1 MKIARIFRRI
11 CQNPRN
17 LAVPT
22 GERQTHR
29 ERRWDV
35 AMKEQ
40 VSKVSNAAA
49 VVHVRFGGRSFDVPL
64 TVLDLGVGSRD
75 GDVKGALARHLEVHP
90 SRLMDYVVDR
100 HGNGNLTVRP
110 EAVFG

>member
-1 MKIARIFRRI
+1 M
-11 CQNPRN
+11 
-17 LAVPT
+17 
-22 GERQTHR
+22 
-29 ERRWDV
+29 
-35 AMKEQ
+35 AMKEIK
-40 VSKVSNAAA
+40 SYGAAAGAAA

-64 TVLDLGVGSRD
+64 SDLGLRVGDDD
-75 GDVKGALARHLEVHP
+75 GDVKRSLAARLDVHP

>member
-1 MKIARIFRRI
+1 M
-11 CQNPRN
+11 
-17 LAVPT
+17 
-22 GERQTHR
+22 
-29 ERRWDV
+29 
-35 AMKEQ
+35 AMKEIK
-40 VSKVSNAAA
+40 SYGNAP

-64 TVLDLGVGSRD
+64 ADLGLRVGDDD
-75 GDVKGALARHLEVHP
+75 GDVKRSLAARLDVHP

>member
-1 MKIARIFRRI
+1 
-11 CQNPRN
+11 
-17 LAVPT
+17 
-22 GERQTHR
+22 
-29 ERRWDV
+29 
-35 AMKEQ
+35 MKEQ
-40 VSKVSNAAA
+40 ISKVSNAAA